1 MYLSEGPLQKEH
13 WILLEFHGN
22 HSSEKVKTFQSSR
35 ERGQS
40 KVISIAQ
47 RDSHFIESENFFPSL
62 VVAPQMLFNDIE
74 EWKSIIVL
82 QT

>member
-1 MYLSEGPLQKEH
+1 M
-13 WILLEFHGN
+13 
-22 HSSEKVKTFQSSR
+22 
-35 ERGQS
+35 
-40 KVISIAQ
+40 
-47 RDSHFIESENFFPSL
+47 ESENFFPSL